1 MWGDRLRGVERM
13 KSKRNSTNFIFLEIC
28 IILMYL
34 FSFYETGMFE
44 GAVSPFVYFFEIVMT
59 LLTIAS
65 IVVCIRTSNRIS
77 KMDSLT
83 EIGNVDWILAKGGK
97 LHFQKKLSQYTAIF
111 LNMKESKYV
120 NERFGNTI
128 GDKIIHDYAQD
139 LKSFLNKKGYVGRMG
154 GDNFFIFVKNDYLDE
169 FIEHLKNV
177 VFIINCDDEPVR
189 RQVKVRCGIFRVT
202 DDVGYREIINHTST
216 ALAVA
221 KENGPDF
228 VEYEESMQKEFLAEK
243 KILAD
248 FKQGLAKQE
257 FVPYYQP
264 KVDAKTGKLCG
275 GEALV
280 RWIKNG
286 EVIAPG
292 AFVSVLEKNNR
303 ITKLDFYIF
312 EHMCKDIRAWIDAGL
327 EPVRISSNFSKENLK
342 NENFAEEIIS
352 IMNKYSLDGRYI
364 EVELTE
370 SSCMEDFALLKQFS
384 KKVKNAGITLAIDDF
399 GTGYS
404 SLSMLHEF
412 DADVVKLDKSFL
424 DSATAGSKRSKV
436 FIQDIIGMVDDLEE
450 TTICEG
456 VETKE
461 QLDFLKE
468 AGCNMI
474 QGYYYDKPLPRD
486 KFEERLKEPQYN

>member
-1 MWGDRLRGVERM
+1 M

-28 IILMYL
+28 IVLMYL

-120 NERFGNTI
+120 NERFGNTT

-139 LKSFLNKKGYVGRMG
+139 LKNFLGKKGYVGRMG
-154 GDNFFIFVKNDYLDE
+154 GDNFFIFVKNEYLDD
-169 FIEHLKNV
+169 FIEHLRNV
-177 VFIINCDDEPVR
+177 VFTIKYDDEAVQH
-189 RQVKVRCGIFRVT
+189 QVKVRCGIFRIT

-216 ALAVA
+216 ALAIA
-221 KENGPDF
+221 RETGPDF
-228 VEYEESMQKEFLAEK
+228 VEYEEAMQKEFLAEK
-243 KILAD
+243 QILAD
-248 FKQGLAKQE
+248 FKQGLANQE

-275 GEALV
+275 AEALV
-280 RWIKNG
+280 RWIKDG

-292 AFVSVLEKNNR
+292 AFVPVLEKNNR

-327 EPVRISSNFSKENLK
+327 EPVRVSSNFSKENLK
-342 NENFAEEIIS
+342 NEHFAEEIVK

-370 SSCMEDFALLKQFS
+370 SSCMEDFALLRQFS
-384 KKVKNAGITLAIDDF
+384 KKVKDAGITLAIDDF

-424 DSATAGSKRSKV
+424 DSAIAGSRRSKV
-436 FIQDIIGMVDDLEE
+436 FIQDIISMVDDLEE
-450 TTICEG
+450 SSICEG

-461 QLDFLKE
+461 QLEFLKE
-468 AGCNMI
+468 SGCNMI
-474 QGYYYDKPLPRD
+474 QGYYFDRPMPRQA
-486 KFEERLKEPQYN
+486 FEERLKKPQYSKV